1 MEFERRKSF
10 QRRFALVTEHKVRM
24 VIIENKDGL
33 VRLGFD
39 LYSMKSYSNR
49 RRLHAEKAL
58 KTEETEQ
65 E

>member
-1 MEFERRKSF
+1 M
-10 QRRFALVTEHKVRM
+10 TEHKVRM